1 MLLTFR
7 VCYMTYVVTITTC
20 LSHVMLL
27 NSDSS
32 TELDLRLVGICC
44 DSLFLLRAYS
54 FGIESTLDCDPPNRV
69 NKGVEIYH
77 DNQNNYANTIHP
89 KFSPFLPRP

>member
-7 VCYMTYVVTITTC
+7 VCYMTYIVTITC

-32 TELDLRLVGICC
+32 TELDLRLVGIC
-44 DSLFLLRAYS
+44 
-54 FGIESTLDCDPPNRV
+54 
-69 NKGVEIYH
+69 
-77 DNQNNYANTIHP
+77 
-89 KFSPFLPRP
+89 

>member
-32 TELDLRLVGICC
+32 TELDLRLVGIC
-44 DSLFLLRAYS
+44 
-54 FGIESTLDCDPPNRV
+54 
-69 NKGVEIYH
+69 
-77 DNQNNYANTIHP
+77 
-89 KFSPFLPRP
+89 